1 MSFLELSHTADVK
14 IRVRAPTLNA
24 LFSEACMALMQ
35 VMYGKDR
42 KPGICKEI
50 TLDAPDTRSLVS
62 DFLSE
67 ILFISEVESLV
78 IARADVK
85 IEKQH
90 LTAIL
95 EGEPFDP
102 LRHNQGTEVKG
113 ISYSGMLIE
122 KETNGYLLEIL
133 FDV

>member
-1 MSFLELSHTADVK
+1 MSFEELSHTADVK
-14 IRVRAPTLNA
+14 IRVRAPTLDA

-50 TLDAPDTRSLVS
+50 ALDAPDTGSLVS

-67 ILFISEVESLV
+67 VLFISEVESLV
-78 IARADVK
+78 IARANVK
-85 IEKQH
+85 IEGQH

>member
-50 TLDAPDTRSLVS
+50 TLDAPDTGSLVS

-67 ILFISEVESLV
+67 VLFISEVHRLV
-78 IARADVK
+78 FARADVK

-122 KETNGYLLEIL
+122 KEPNGYTLEIL